1 MRTVH
6 VSLGNRS
13 YDIKIAP
20 GLLDRLGRE
29 CARLKLSA
37 RCAIITDTNV
47 GKRYARAVFKSLATA
62 GFSPSLIIVQPGETA
77 TTTAASNAGIL
88 TLEVPPDAV
97 LYIEAAQ
104 ETNSIYLSLVTA
116 DYAPRVVPKV
126 PFDIPTLPG
135 EDGNQLTPYGPSGTA
150 GPKS

>member
-29 CARLKLSA
+29 CARLKLSP

-47 GKRYARAVFKSLATA
+47 GRRYAKTAFNSLATA
-62 GFSPSLIIVQPGETA
+62 GFSPALIIVQPGEGAKNLKT
-77 TTTAASNAGIL
+77 
-88 TLEVPPDAV
+88 VQV
-97 LYIEAAQ
+97 L
-104 ETNSIYLSLVTA
+104 L
-116 DYAPRVVPKV
+116 
-126 PFDIPTLPG
+126 
-135 EDGNQLTPYGPSGTA
+135 
-150 GPKS
+150 